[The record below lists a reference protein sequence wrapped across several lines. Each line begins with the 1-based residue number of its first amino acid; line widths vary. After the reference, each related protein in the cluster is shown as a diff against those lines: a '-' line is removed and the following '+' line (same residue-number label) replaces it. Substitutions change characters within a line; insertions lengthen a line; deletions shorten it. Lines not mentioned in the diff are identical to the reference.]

1 MICQKLSDLSESDQK
16 KLLSRNTAL
25 SDVEA
30 SVDAILKN
38 VRENGDAAILDYAE
52 KFDKAKLS
60 ALLVSQKEIEDGV
73 SGLSPELLAHLQKAA
88 DNIRKFHEAQ
98 LPKELWV
105 ENTKGILLGQK
116 PVPLARVGCYVPGG
130 RASYPSTVLMTAI
143 PAKAAGVGEIIVC
156 TPARSDGTVHPLTL
170 AASKIAGVDKIF
182 KTGGAQAIA
191 AMAYGT
197 ESIPQVDKIVGPG
210 NVYVTAAKMK
220 VRDFAEIDFPA
231 GPSEVLIIA
240 DDFANPKMAAADIL
254 AQAEHD
260 PNSVSVLVTPS
271 DAFAKAVMNEVDSQK
286 KTAKRKEI
294 IDAALLNSAVLITK
308 DLDECVSFSNKFGP
322 EHLQIMVDPKLEDA
336 VLSKIKNAG
345 SIFVGN
351 YAPVPAG
358 DYASGTNHVLPTSG
372 YVRMYSGL
380 NTAHFLKFMTVQ
392 KISKEGLS
400 NIKDTVIALAE
411 EEGLFEHAEAVRK
424 RFE

>member
-1 MICQKLSDLSESDQK
+1 MICQNLSDLSESDQK
-16 KLLSRNTAL
+16 KLFSRNTAL

-38 VRENGDAAILDYAE
+38 VKENGDSAILEYAE

-60 ALLVSQKEIEDGV
+60 SLLVSKKEMDDAV

-98 LPKELWV
+98 IPKEIWV

-116 PVPLARVGCYVPGG
+116 PIPVERVGCYVPGG

-143 PAKAAGVGEIIVC
+143 PAKAAGVENVIVC

-170 AASKIAGVDKIF
+170 AAAKIAGVDQIF

-197 ESIPQVDKIVGPG
+197 KSIPRVDKIVGPG
-210 NVYVTAAKMK
+210 NVYVTVAKMK
-220 VRDFAEIDFPA
+220 IRDFAEIDFPA

-240 DDFANPKMAAADIL
+240 DDFADPKMAAADIL

-260 PNSVSVLVTPS
+260 PNSVSILVTPS
-271 DAFAKAVMNEVDSQK
+271 SIFAEKVMEEVNVQ
-286 KTAKRKEI
+286 RKVAHRNEI
-294 IDAALLNSAVLITK
+294 IESALANSALLVTK
-308 DLDECVSFSNKFGP
+308 DLDECIAFSNKFGP
-322 EHLQIMVDPKLEDA
+322 EHLQIMVDPKREDS

-345 SIFVGN
+345 SVFVGN

-380 NTAHFLKFMTVQ
+380 NTAHFLKFVTVQ
-392 KISKEGLS
+392 KISKDGLYA
-400 NIKDTVIALAE
+400 IKDTIIALAE

>member
-1 MICQKLSDLSESDQK
+1 MICQKLSDFPKSELQK
-16 KLLSRNTAL
+16 LMSRGNQL
-25 SDVEA
+25 SDVGPT
-30 SVDAILKN
+30 VDAILKN
-38 VRENGDAAILDYAE
+38 VLENGDSAILAYAAQ
-52 KFDKAKLS
+52 FDKVNLS
-60 ALLVSQKEIEDGV
+60 ALLVTQKEIDDAI
-73 SGLSPELLAHLQKAA
+73 SSLSPVLLSHLQKAA

-98 LPKELWV
+98 LPKEIWI

-116 PVPLARVGCYVPGG
+116 QVPLSRVGCYVPGG

-143 PAKAAGVGEIIVC
+143 PAKVAGVSEVIVC
-156 TPARSDGTVHPLTL
+156 TPARADGTVHPLTL
-170 AASKIAGVDKIF
+170 AAVKIAGVDKVF

-197 ESIPQVDKIVGPG
+197 QSIPKVDKIVGPG
-210 NVYVTAAKMK
+210 NVFVTVAKMK

-240 DDFANPKMAAADIL
+240 DDFADPKMTAADIL

-260 PNSVSVLVTPS
+260 PNSISVLVTPS
-271 DAFAKAVMNEVDSQK
+271 EAFAKKVLLELDSQK
-286 KTAKRKEI
+286 KAAKRREI
-294 IDAALLNSAVLITK
+294 IDAALLHSAILTVEN
-308 DLDECVSFSNKFGP
+308 LDDCVDFSNQFGP
-322 EHLQIMVDPKLEDA
+322 EHLQIMVDPKSEDK

-345 SIFVGN
+345 SVFVGN

-372 YVRMYSGL
+372 YVRLYSGL
-380 NTAHFLKFMTVQ
+380 NTMHFLKLITIQ

-400 NIKDTVIALAE
+400 NIKDTVVALAE
-411 EEGLFEHAEAVRK
+411 EEGLFEHAEAIKK
-424 RFE
+424 RFD